1 MKKKKVTIH
10 QKNKD
15 YKCFQYATTVA
26 LNHEK
31 VGPHPESVSKIKP
44 FLNKYNWYGIKYLSK
59 MDDQKAFEKKNRTI
73 VLNALYSNKEMT
85 ICSAYIQIL
94 FQIQI

>member
-1 MKKKKVTIH
+1 MKGSDFIFDSVHFLYYKCHKMNFKRGWSYIDSPESMKKKKVTIH

-59 MDDQKAFEKKNRTI
+59 MDD
-73 VLNALYSNKEMT
+73 
-85 ICSAYIQIL
+85 
-94 FQIQI
+94 